1 MGHGIRSGWVVA
13 GAVLALAGCTPA
25 GGGGEQ
31 HAWSYTDDRGAEV
44 STEQRPRDVVAQVS
58 AAGALQDFG
67 VPIAGT
73 FGPLVRSDGS
83 TEPEAG
89 SIDPQQVTDVTG
101 PGYGEVNL
109 ERLATLEPDVVVS
122 GKYAEYPGLWHLTE
136 DQEAMVR
143 ELAPTI
149 GVQQSGIALPEAI
162 EKYRGL
168 ARALGADADSERVRA
183 DERAFHDAADR
194 LRGIGDRMRAAGTNI
209 LAVGGTEQEYFVV
222 DPHRNPD
229 LDFYVRE
236 LGLPITVPDNPDEA
250 GGGYFERLSWENA
263 GAYPADIMLWDAR
276 TASLPPERMKR
287 NPIFAAQ
294 PAAAADRF
302 AKWEAVAPLSY
313 ASYAGIMH
321 ELADELQA
329 QLERS

>member
-1 MGHGIRSGWVVA
+1 M
-13 GAVLALAGCTPA
+13 
-25 GGGGEQ
+25 
-31 HAWSYTDDRGAEV
+31 
-44 STEQRPRDVVAQVS
+44 
-58 AAGALQDFG
+58 QDFG

-89 SIDPQQVTDVTG
+89 SIDPQRVTDVTG

-109 ERLATLEPDVVVS
+109 ERMATLEPDVVVS
-122 GKYAEYPGLWHLTE
+122 GKYAEFPGLWHLTE

-143 ELAPTI
+143 EFAPTI
-149 GVQQSGIALPEAI
+149 GVQQSGVALPEAI
-162 EKYRGL
+162 ESYRDL
-168 ARALGADADSERVRA
+168 ARALGADADAERVRA
-183 DERAFHDAADR
+183 DEREFRAAAER
-194 LRGIGDRMRAAGTNI
+194 LRGIGERMRAADRTI

-236 LGLPITVPDNPDEA
+236 LGLPITVPDAPDEA

-263 GAYPADIMLWDAR
+263 GAYPADVMLWDAR
-276 TASLPPERMKR
+276 AASLPPEQMKR
-287 NPIFAAQ
+287 KPIFAAQ

-302 AKWEAVAPLSY
+302 AKWEAVAPMSY

-321 ELADELQA
+321 GLADELQA
-329 QLERS
+329 QLDRM